1 MLRLAPTRVSLTAA
15 DLDWHVRRHEKR
27 LAKVKNGEPSQAT
40 AKLPM
45 SPIKSP
51 KYRPLVDSDPM
62 PNPRHGGVLVPIYS
76 DEPVPQNSEESQP
89 FWGGILAEVGASAR
103 SYQVSLARS
112 PQMIISSDAFHEN
125 NGSGSLAVQGQD
137 ENDWSQEGALD
148 EPQIS
153 PRSPDIIPLSPD
165 SNPES
170 LTSTSTQIQS
180 QRTAVSL
187 PARYPDEDSGGLQLS
202 GSSDEELDPDFVARN
217 ITPIQSAR
225 SMEERGINSHDSR
238 INQMD
243 VDGSSDAGPN
253 LHHCRSTS
261 SLRDPEPG
269 LVGMPFGAQAR
280 KAELAASRSAYANSS
295 SIHSSGP
302 TSDFSSPNRAL
313 QDEYSPQH
321 SSQHLRTRSGGLPRS
336 RLYISEVVASSSPEK
351 RQRSTIGSDHPVPS
365 DEISSVPARVRKRYK
380 RQESSSFVASEAS
393 NDPASPTQ
401 SAYATENPFG
411 GPPRSSP
418 PEPMPHD
425 LDYLPSSP
433 RSIQTR
439 NHDSPSVY
447 LNSMSA
453 RSHNNSSYSDLT
465 SYDYSL
471 LPRQPF
477 HPLPTPTIPTAHTSF
492 NDVPL
497 PFNPAP
503 VDENV
508 SYIRHPYAPSTP
520 PSRSSSITLHPTHIS
535 IYNDSL
541 PSYSQPQTP
550 IGLPRNGLPRM
561 SLHNPYHTAPARPG
575 GGPGPRRGPMVWN
588 SDVFTTPTRAERR
601 RGVGF
606 IGDGR
611 PLGRNDDQENVSVE
625 VEAERREM
633 REQGRRGGPHW
644 TGGSLRGWRISEWE
658 P

>member
-15 DLDWHVRRHEKR
+15 DLDWHGRRHEKR

-45 SPIKSP
+45 SPIQSP
-51 KYRPLVDSDPM
+51 KHRPFVDPDPM
-62 PNPRHGGVLVPIYS
+62 PNRRHGGALVPIYS
-76 DEPVPQNSEESQP
+76 DEPVPQNLEESQP
-89 FWGGILAEVGASAR
+89 FWGGILAEAGASAR
-103 SYQVSLARS
+103 SHQVSLARS
-112 PQMIISSDAFHEN
+112 PQAIISSDASLEN
-125 NGSGSLAVQGQD
+125 NGSGSLFVQGQD

-148 EPQIS
+148 EPLIS
-153 PRSPDIIPLSPD
+153 PRSPEFIPLSPD

-170 LTSTSTQIQS
+170 LSSTTTQIQS
-180 QRTAVSL
+180 RGTAVSL
-187 PARYPDEDSGGLQLS
+187 LARYPDEDSGGLQLS
-202 GSSDEELDPDFVARN
+202 DSSDEELDPDFVAKN

-243 VDGSSDAGPN
+243 IDGSSDAGPN

-261 SLRDPEPG
+261 SLQDPESG

-280 KAELAASRSAYANSS
+280 KAELAAYRSAYANSS
-295 SIHSSGP
+295 PLDVNGP
-302 TSDFSSPNRAL
+302 TSDFSSRNRAL
-313 QDEYSPQH
+313 QDEYSPRQ

-365 DEISSVPARVRKRYK
+365 NEISSVPARVRKRYK

-401 SAYATENPFG
+401 SAYASENPFG

-418 PEPMPHD
+418 PEPMPRD

-433 RSIQTR
+433 RSIQPR
-439 NHDSPSVY
+439 NRDSPSVY
-447 LNSMSA
+447 LNSTA
-453 RSHNNSSYSDLT
+453 PSHNSSSHSDLT

-477 HPLPTPTIPTAHTSF
+477 HPLSTPTIPTPRTPS
-492 NDVPL
+492 NDVSL

-588 SDVFTTPTRAERR
+588 PDVFMTPTGAERR
-601 RGVGF
+601 RGVGD

-611 PLGRNDDQENVSVE
+611 PLVRNDDQENVSVE

-633 REQGRRGGPHW
+633 REQGRRGGPRW
-644 TGGSLRGWRISEWE
+644 TGGILRGWRISEWE